1 MSLVSFIPPNSL
13 QFLKTWWYFFA
24 LNHTLKVTLEDACHW
39 PALPA
44 HLARAVQVFATPKI
58 MCFSYKRTCK
68 RHQYETNIFCSLD
81 PFRYLQHL
89 NEVAISWHSEKL
101 QVCWFFHNGATSR
114 HKEGTGRRPI
124 SLLDITLLF
133 SIFCTLASD
142 VWWPRGVTKQNPVMS
157 RDKHTHHLGH
167 INKGSIV
174 YRLGII

>member
-1 MSLVSFIPPNSL
+1 MILLGFTSHPKGNFGRCMSLASITSSPHKSCPGLCN
-13 QFLKTWWYFFA
+13 T
-24 LNHTLKVTLEDACHW
+24 
-39 PALPA
+39 
-44 HLARAVQVFATPKI
+44 KI

-114 HKEGTGRRPI
+114 HEEGTNLRPI
-124 SLLDITLLF
+124 SLLDIKLLF

-142 VWWPRGVTKQNPVMS
+142 VWWPRGVTIQNPVMS